1 MTTLTAPRPQRPR
14 TGPSY
19 LVTMLRP
26 WLQLVRVPAVFSSMS
41 NAYAGWWIGGV
52 LAVGIGGARAGV
64 GALLLGLAAAA
75 LHLMAGMALND
86 IADRR
91 VDREE
96 RPGRPLPS
104 GAVSL
109 RGAWLLVIAFF
120 AAGLALQTAASPVAG
135 QVGLLLVAS
144 IFLYN
149 FVLKGTFLGPLSMAA
164 CRVLNL
170 AAGLALSVAPLES
183 FARLPLPAYGVLV
196 SLGLY
201 VALVTFL
208 ARDEVAGNSIRRVR
222 VFFVGMAAWFAGWAA
237 FASTERSWIA
247 VGVVAV
253 LLLHAWMLRHALAG
267 LRRMPAS
274 PAVTGKTVGG
284 MLGTMPVTDTLGM
297 LATGVAAPAALAGLL
312 WMLPGRWLA
321 RRFYST

>member
-1 MTTLTAPRPQRPR
+1 
-14 TGPSY
+14 
-19 LVTMLRP
+19 MLRP
-26 WLQLVRVPAVFSSMS
+26 WLQLVRVPAAFSSMS
-41 NAYAGWWIGGV
+41 NAYAGWWIGG
-52 LAVGIGGARAGV
+52 AVALQAGGERAGI
-64 GALLLGLAAAA
+64 GALLLALAAAA

-91 VDREE
+91 IDREE
-96 RPGRPLPS
+96 RPGRPLAS
-104 GAVSL
+104 GAVPL
-109 RGAWLLVIAFF
+109 RGAWSLVIGFF
-120 AAGLALQTAASPVAG
+120 AAGLALQFAASPVAG
-135 QVGLLLVAS
+135 RIGLLLVAS

-164 CRVLNL
+164 CRMLNL
-170 AAGLALSVAPLES
+170 AAGLALGFASLES
-183 FARLPLPAYGVLV
+183 FARLPVAAYGALI

-208 ARDEVAGNSIRRVR
+208 ARDEVTGNSRFRARI
-222 VFFVGMAAWFAGWAA
+222 FFVGLAAWFAGWAA
-237 FASTERSWIA
+237 FASTERSWTA
-247 VGVVAV
+247 AGVVVV
-253 LLLHAWMLRHALAG
+253 LLLHAWLLRHALAG